1 MAVNRDE
8 EDEEEGQ
15 DALLSINAQR
25 WYFEERRPSP
35 LIATMVKP
43 ALHVFSYRRNNAQG
57 DGKTKS
63 IAR

>member
-1 MAVNRDE
+1 MAVNGDE
-8 EDEEEGQ
+8 EDEERKK
-15 DALLSINAQR
+15 DALLSINAER

-43 ALHVFSYRRNNAQG
+43 ALPVFSYRRNAAQE

-63 IAR
+63 LAR